1 MAQVA
6 RERAEAGLP
15 RFTER
20 VKTCSR
26 RCSRAREKRRI
37 RAWWAKI
44 RKRTMEVRPTGQPWR
59 CSECGIDLAGADRK
73 RRRLGGLRPIGL
85 SSVVCS
91 PRCAK
96 ARELRRHIVRYGRQ
110 PRRRG

>member
-6 RERAEAGLP
+6 RECAAAGLP

-20 VKTCSR
+20 VKTCSQ
-26 RCSRAREKRRI
+26 RCSRAREKRRTS
-37 RAWWAKI
+37 AWWAKI
-44 RKRTMEVRPTGQPWR
+44 RKRKMEVRPAGEPWR

-73 RRRLGGLRPIGL
+73 RRRLGLRPIGL

-91 PRCAK
+91 PRCATT
-96 ARELRRHIVRYGRQ
+96 RERRRYFVRHGRW
-110 PRRRG
+110 PRRRKR